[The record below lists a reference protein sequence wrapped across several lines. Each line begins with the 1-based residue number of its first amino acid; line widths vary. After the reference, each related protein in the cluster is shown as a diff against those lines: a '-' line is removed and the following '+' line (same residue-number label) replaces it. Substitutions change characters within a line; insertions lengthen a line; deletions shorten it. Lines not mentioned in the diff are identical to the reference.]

1 MEAAEVLDKVGSLG
15 CKHLVLTGGEPLMH
29 QSLLRPLLTSLRSAG
44 YYVEVETN
52 GTFAPRDEIAALVDC
67 FNVSPKISNSLVE
80 EDRRLRPQA
89 LKTFAKNP
97 KAWFKFVV
105 CKDGDLAEIEGLIMR
120 FSLPRERVILM
131 PEGTDAE
138 TILERSRWLVEICKE
153 KGFRFS
159 PRLQILLFGNRRGT

>member
-1 MEAAEVLDKVGSLG
+1 
-15 CKHLVLTGGEPLMH
+15 
-29 QSLLRPLLTSLRSAG
+29 
-44 YYVEVETN
+44 
-52 GTFAPRDEIAALVDC
+52 
-67 FNVSPKISNSLVE
+67 
-80 EDRRLRPQA
+80 
-89 LKTFAKNP
+89 
-97 KAWFKFVV
+97 
-105 CKDGDLAEIEGLIMR
+105 LILR